1 MLKGPDDAARAI
13 QRPRGDDLPARDQ
26 GPDKAIA
33 KALGTFFREAKNATG
48 QKASRFSLKVLCG

>member
-1 MLKGPDDAARAI
+1 MLKGLMTQLGHSSVRAAMI
-13 QRPRGDDLPARDQ
+13 YPARDQ

-33 KALGTFFREAKNATG
+33 KALGTFFREARNATG